1 MAWHVHVP
9 RETRSRVKEPA
20 VWLIMF
26 NNWWA
31 RRFFFYVAALV
42 VISVPVALP
51 QIMGLSQGFRATDV
65 GSMRYVRELIFV
77 VAFADFVITLI
88 AVKSCN
94 LPKDIA
100 LVLLA
105 ALAYIFVLLWKDVS
119 AGNDPLMAIFAF
131 RMFLIAMFL
140 VYATVAFAG
149 ARFALPQ
156 MIGFV
161 IQLYIICACL
171 AAVWELRTFPP
182 LFYGATFLGPRVP
195 VLAPSPILFSQVAST
210 MLLYLFVIRARWFP
224 IWAMMVFFLCLA
236 TGGRSGIIGTFLVF
250 GLYLTFDTPGGL
262 GLRVLKMVGMLGLAF
277 GLYLAASSQ
286 SISGRANVNSLTE
299 EARIDNWIELIQS
312 MGSEAPMTVLFGTQL
327 GMGTNAAFSS
337 ARTGLQSS
345 NMPALEFSDSFFI
358 ATYLNFGLVGV
369 ALILA
374 GVTIFV
380 MRGFNSDFRERAGIG
395 GMFVWLGLA
404 QNIIEIH
411 PANVVLMT
419 CFGLAIA
426 QRYRQT
432 APAPQRYH
440 ARSYQPDYE
449 PDMPAQHPEPPLLG
463 PQRDHPV
470 QGGI

>member
-1 MAWHVHVP
+1 
-9 RETRSRVKEPA
+9 
-20 VWLIMF
+20 MF

-31 RRFFFYVAALV
+31 RRFFLYVAALI

-51 QIMGLSQGFRATDV
+51 QIMGLSQGYRATDV

-77 VAFADFVITLI
+77 VAFIDFMITLV

-105 ALAYIFVLLWKDVS
+105 ALAYIFVLLWKDIS
-119 AGNDPLMAIFAF
+119 AGNDPVMALFAF

-161 IQLYIICACL
+161 IQLYLICAVV
-171 AAVWELRTFPP
+171 AAIWELRTFPS
-182 LFYGATFLGPRVP
+182 LFFGSTFLGPRVP
-195 VLAPSPILFSQVAST
+195 VLSPSPILFSQVASA
-210 MLLYLFVIRARWFP
+210 MLLYLFVIRVRWFP
-224 IWAMMVFFLCLA
+224 IWAMIVFFLCLA
-236 TGGRSGIIGTFLVF
+236 TGGRSGIVGAFLVF

-277 GLYLAASSQ
+277 VMYLGAADQ
-286 SISGRANVNSLTE
+286 AISGRQNVRSLTD
-299 EARIDNWIELIQS
+299 EARIDNWVELIQS
-312 MGSEAPMTVLFGTQL
+312 MGSEAPATVLFGTQL
-327 GMGTNAAFSS
+327 GMGTNAAISS
-337 ARTGLQSS
+337 GRAGIETTSQQ
-345 NMPALEFSDSFFI
+345 ALEFSDSFFI

-369 ALILA
+369 AVVMT
-374 GVTIFV
+374 GVIIFV
-380 MRGFNSDFRERAGIG
+380 MRGFAGDFRERSAIG

-404 QNIIEIH
+404 QNIIEVH
-411 PANVVLMT
+411 PANIVLMT

-426 QRYRQT
+426 QRYRQM
-432 APAPQRYH
+432 APPTPRYAGH
-440 ARSYQPDYE
+440 YRAYYE
-449 PDMPAQHPEPPLLG
+449 PVEAPYPQERPLVG
-463 PQRDHPV
+463 PRGDRPL